1 MNVTLKEFF
10 YFGVASLALIALA
23 SPFPEFATFLV
34 VILIVGVVLTH
45 VGTFTPL
52 LKEPKS

>member
-1 MNVTLKEFF
+1 MSITIKDFF

-45 VGTFTPL
+45 VGTFTPY